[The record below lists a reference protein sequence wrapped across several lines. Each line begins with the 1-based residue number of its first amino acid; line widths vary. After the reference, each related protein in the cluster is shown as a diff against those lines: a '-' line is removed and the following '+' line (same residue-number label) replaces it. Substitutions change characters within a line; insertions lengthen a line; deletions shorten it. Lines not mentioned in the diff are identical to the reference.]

1 MQGPIFKCFQE
12 KPVRGFKE
20 PVQEEWERTL
30 RHHLEHTLPKRCPR
44 HLNFIREWLTW
55 LQSYKRPRRTSTLY
69 RYVEA
74 AGLLLQFLEKRGKR
88 VEEIS
93 FKDIEEWLNGLKVTD
108 YRKPLAVVKLILKY
122 LYLKTDK
129 TRYLKLYEK
138 FKISSIEP
146 KPPEVLPRPVILRI
160 LEQMPLK
167 WKAFYSL
174 MYETGCRVSEARA
187 LKIKNLEL
195 LPDGSWKVFFPES
208 KSAERTVLIVEF
220 ADILRKWLE
229 EHPARDDPEAFVFY
243 GKYPY
248 KMVTRSRVVYALRKA
263 AKQAGVNTHVYPHL
277 LRHSR
282 ATELYGK
289 LSEKEMMLWFGWRKR
304 DMIDVYARVK
314 MEEVHAKYMAL
325 YNRAPEPSE
334 KPLHTRIVLCP
345 YCNAR
350 NSEIALFCW
359 KCGRSL
365 KHPAEPSL
373 PATDNEVLRILEM
386 LARKLEED
394 PDFLGKILRRKR

>member
-146 KPPEVLPRPVILRI
+146 KPPEDLPRPVILRI

-174 MYETGCRVSEARA
+174 MYETGYRVSEARA

-195 LPDGSWKVFFPES
+195 LPDGSWEVFFPES
-208 KSAERTVLIVEF
+208 KWQSRLDRIAIRGESSGF
-220 ADILRKWLE
+220 
-229 EHPARDDPEAFVFY
+229 
-243 GKYPY
+243 
-248 KMVTRSRVVYALRKA
+248 MVT
-263 AKQAGVNTHVYPHL
+263 
-277 LRHSR
+277 
-282 ATELYGK
+282 EIGK
-289 LSEKEMMLWFGWRKR
+289 HR
-304 DMIDVYARVK
+304 
-314 MEEVHAKYMAL
+314 
-325 YNRAPEPSE
+325 
-334 KPLHTRIVLCP
+334 C
-345 YCNAR
+345 
-350 NSEIALFCW
+350 
-359 KCGRSL
+359 
-365 KHPAEPSL
+365 
-373 PATDNEVLRILEM
+373 
-386 LARKLEED
+386 
-394 PDFLGKILRRKR
+394 